1 MALDRPDALGA
12 QAQPGMTG
20 DRPGSGGES
29 AGNGYE
35 AATPGIPDPAVAEAR
50 QPSDPTGP
58 TYGANA
64 GATPEA
70 GPPQPLEPPASGDTP
85 GTDGAQG
92 TEGEPQPSSTPPS
105 GSGFPPRPHSVPG
118 WIGYPFVVF
127 WRFLFP
133 KKPRPFIVELP
144 FLIVFALFLAF
155 LIKTFLVQA
164 FFIPSGSMQNTLAIH
179 DRVLVNRASVWL
191 GGQPQRGQVVVFQD
205 PGGWLGPDE
214 TSTSNNWL
222 TKTLTFVGVLPQ
234 DNGDLIKRVIGVGGD
249 HVVCCNAQGQI
260 TVNGVALNET
270 YLYPGDSPESGPDGT
285 FDITVP
291 QGRLWVMGDHRG
303 VSEDSRAHQELNGG
317 TIPVSA
323 VVGRAEVIIW
333 PLSHWATLPVP
344 NTFKQAGLS
353 TLSAPGGIPIAA
365 TVGAL
370 PVTLLRRRRKLRKLA
385 RRNPEIPNPEALNH
399 QNGPTSS

>member
-12 QAQPGMTG
+12 QAQPGTVA
-20 DRPGSGGES
+20 DRHSSGGDSSS
-29 AGNGYE
+29 AADGF
-35 AATPGIPDPAVAEAR
+35 AVE
-50 QPSDPTGP
+50 
-58 TYGANA
+58 
-64 GATPEA
+64 TPEA
-70 GPPQPLEPPASGDTP
+70 PAPAATEEASGPDGQATP
-85 GTDGAQG
+85 AGAV
-92 TEGEPQPSSTPPS
+92 GEPGQQQEAGEQPDADAETDAPS
-105 GSGFPPRPHSVPG
+105 RPRTALGWVLFPFAAV
-118 WIGYPFVVF
+118 

-144 FLIVFALFLAF
+144 FLIVFALLLAF

-164 FFIPSGSMQNTLAIH
+164 FYIPSGSMQNTLAIG

-205 PGGWLGPDE
+205 PGGWLGVDE
-214 TSTSNNWL
+214 TATSSNWL
-222 TKTLTFVGVLPQ
+222 TKALTFVGVLPE

-270 YLYPGDSPESGPDGT
+270 YLYPGDSAGSGPDGT

-303 VSEDSRAHQELNGG
+303 VSEDSRAHQEINGG

-323 VVGRAEVIIW
+323 VVGRAELKIW
-333 PLSHWATLPVP
+333 PIGHWGTLPVP
-344 NTFKQAGLS
+344 DTFKQTGLS
-353 TLSAPGGIPIAA
+353 ALAAPGAVPAA
-365 TVGAL
+365 AMVGAL
-370 PVTLLRRRRKLRKLA
+370 PMTLLRRRRKLRKLA
-385 RRNPEIPNPEALNH
+385 RRTRPARSEERRV
-399 QNGPTSS
+399 GKEC

>member
-1 MALDRPDALGA
+1 
-12 QAQPGMTG
+12 MTG
-20 DRPGSGGES
+20 GRGAEGNGSGGSGGEAGYPAQDGYAAEAPDRDLS
-29 AGNGYE
+29 AAE
-35 AATPGIPDPAVAEAR
+35 QQPTPG
-50 QPSDPTGP
+50 
-58 TYGANA
+58 A
-64 GATPEA
+64 GAHPEA
-70 GPPQPLEPPASGDTP
+70 E
-85 GTDGAQG
+85 GAAAG
-92 TEGEPQPSSTPPS
+92 AGEPDQARPDSDQQSAAWKPSSAL
-105 GSGFPPRPHSVPG
+105 G
-118 WIGYPFVVF
+118 WVFLPFVVV

-144 FLIVFALFLAF
+144 FLVVFALFLAF

-164 FFIPSGSMQNTLAIH
+164 FFIPSGSMQNTLAIG

-205 PGGWLGPDE
+205 PGGWLLPDE
-214 TSTSNNWL
+214 TSTSGNWL

-260 TVNGVALNET
+260 TVNGAPLDET
-270 YLYPGDSPESGPDGT
+270 YLFPGDQAQSGPDGT

-303 VSEDSRAHQELNGG
+303 VSEDSRAHQGLNGG

-323 VVGRAEVIIW
+323 VVGRADVIIW
-333 PLSHWATLPVP
+333 PISHWGTLPVP
-344 NTFKQAGLS
+344 NTFKQTGLS
-353 TLSAPGGIPIAA
+353 ALSAPGGIPAAA

-370 PVTLLRRRRKLRKLA
+370 PVALLRRRRKLRKLA
-385 RRNPEIPNPEALNH
+385 RKVDPAH
-399 QNGPTSS
+399 Q

>member
-1 MALDRPDALGA
+1 MGLDRPDALGA
-12 QAQPGMTG
+12 QAQPGTMAG
-20 DRPGSGGES
+20 QAGSGGGS
-29 AGNGYE
+29 AANGFE
-35 AATPGIPDPAVAEAR
+35 PAPPGVPDPAAAEA
-50 QPSDPTGP
+50 T
-58 TYGANA
+58 
-64 GATPEA
+64 E
-70 GPPQPLEPPASGDTP
+70 ASGLSGQTP
-85 GTDGAQG
+85 SAGGPDPSNSLPGGDEASANGAHSTTGSDAQ
-92 TEGEPQPSSTPPS
+92 QPEQPNDSDKPR
-105 GSGFPPRPHSVPG
+105 RPHTVLG
-118 WIGYPFVVF
+118 WVAFPFAVF

-144 FLIVFALFLAF
+144 FLVVFALFLAF

-164 FFIPSGSMQNTLAIH
+164 FYIPSGSMQNTLAIG

-205 PGGWLGPDE
+205 PGGWLGPSE
-214 TSTSNNWL
+214 TTGGSNWL
-222 TKTLTFVGVLPQ
+222 TKALTFVGVLPE

-249 HVVCCNAQGQI
+249 HVVCCNAQGEI
-260 TVNGVALNET
+260 TVNGVALDET
-270 YLYPGDSPESGPDGT
+270 YLYPGDTAASGAANGM
-285 FDITVP
+285 FDIVVP

-333 PLSHWATLPVP
+333 PIGHWATLSEP
-344 NTFKQAGLS
+344 NTFKQTGLS
-353 TLSAPGGIPIAA
+353 ALAAPGGTPVVA

-385 RRNPEIPNPEALNH
+385 SRAVGN
-399 QNGPTSS
+399 

>member
-1 MALDRPDALGA
+1 VALDRPDALGA
-12 QAQPGMTG
+12 QAQPGTTA
-20 DRPGSGGES
+20 DRPGSGGGPAS
-29 AGNGYE
+29 NGFE
-35 AATPGIPDPAVAEAR
+35 AARPASTDPAAAENG
-50 QPSDPTGP
+50 QPSDPAEP
-58 TYGANA
+58 TYGVNAGTSANA
-64 GATPEA
+64 DPTAPPEPSDQDA
-70 GPPQPLEPPASGDTP
+70 
-85 GTDGAQG
+85 DGAQG
-92 TEGEPQPSSTPPS
+92 TQGGSQPTS

-118 WIGYPFVVF
+118 WLAYPFVVF

-144 FLIVFALFLAF
+144 FLVVFALFLAF

-164 FFIPSGSMQNTLAIH
+164 FYIPSGSMQNTLAIG

-205 PGGWLGPDE
+205 PGGWLGPAE
-214 TSTSNNWL
+214 TTSSSNWL
-222 TKTLTFVGVLPQ
+222 SKALTFVGVLPQ

-260 TVNGVALNET
+260 TVNGVALDEK
-270 YLYPGDSPESGPDGT
+270 YLFPGDSAGSGPDGT

-303 VSEDSRAHQELNGG
+303 VSDDSRVHQDLNGG

-323 VVGRAEVIIW
+323 VVGRAEVVIW
-333 PLSHWATLPVP
+333 PIGHWGTLPVP
-344 NTFKQAGLS
+344 NTFKQTGLS
-353 TLSAPGGIPIAA
+353 ALSAPGGIPIAA

-385 RRNPEIPNPEALNH
+385 TRTRAASGELNEP
-399 QNGPTSS
+399 GSS

>member
-12 QAQPGMTG
+12 QGQPGTVTG
-20 DRPGSGGES
+20 GR
-29 AGNGYE
+29 
-35 AATPGIPDPAVAEAR
+35 
-50 QPSDPTGP
+50 
-58 TYGANA
+58 
-64 GATPEA
+64 
-70 GPPQPLEPPASGDTP
+70 
-85 GTDGAQG
+85 GTDGDGSRGHGGDGGFPARDGFG
-92 TEGEPQPSSTPPS
+92 TSADFAAHAPDPGTAAAEEASGPGFNGHTGADESGIQDPDQPQPESS
-105 GSGFPPRPHSVPG
+105 GGGEEGGAKPRSALG
-118 WIGYPFVVF
+118 WILLPFAAI
-127 WRFLFP
+127 WHFLFP

-144 FLIVFALFLAF
+144 FLVVFALFLAF

-164 FFIPSGSMQNTLAIH
+164 FYIPSGSMQNTLAIG

-205 PGGWLGPDE
+205 PGGWLGPEE
-214 TSTSNNWL
+214 TTSSSNWL

-260 TVNGVALNET
+260 TVNGVPLDET
-270 YLYPGDSPESGPDGT
+270 YLYPGDQAGSGPDGT
-285 FDITVP
+285 FSITVP

-303 VSEDSRAHQELNGG
+303 VSEDSRAHQSLNGG

-323 VVGRAEVIIW
+323 VVGRADVIIW
-333 PLSHWATLPVP
+333 PLSHWGTLPVP
-344 NTFKQAGLS
+344 NTFKQTGLS
-353 TLSAPGGIPIAA
+353 VLTAPGGIPAVA

-385 RRNPEIPNPEALNH
+385 RKAQQAHE
-399 QNGPTSS
+399 

>member
-1 MALDRPDALGA
+1 LDRPDALGA

-20 DRPGSGGES
+20 GRPGSGGGS
-29 AGNGYE
+29 AENGYE
-35 AATPGIPDPAVAEAR
+35 AAAPGIPDPAVAEAG
-50 QPSDPTGP
+50 QPSDPTSP

-70 GPPQPLEPPASGDTP
+70 GPPQPLEPPANGDTP
-85 GTDGAQG
+85 GTEGAQG
-92 TEGEPQPSSTPPS
+92 TQDEPQPSTS
-105 GSGFPPRPHSVPG
+105 GSGFPPRPHSVLG
-118 WIGYPFVVF
+118 WIAYPFLVF

-214 TSTSNNWL
+214 TSTSSNWL
-222 TKTLTFVGVLPQ
+222 TKALTFVGVLPQ

-270 YLYPGDSPESGPDGT
+270 YLYPGDSPGSGPDGT
-285 FDITVP
+285 FDVTVP

-333 PLSHWATLPVP
+333 PISHWATLPVP
-344 NTFKQAGLS
+344 NTFKQTGLS

-370 PVTLLRRRRKLRKLA
+370 PVTMLRRRRKLRKLA
-385 RRNPEIPNPEALNH
+385 LRNPESRSSQTPERRH
-399 QNGPTSS
+399 E

>member
-1 MALDRPDALGA
+1 VALDRPDALGA
-12 QAQPGMTG
+12 QAQPGTTA
-20 DRPGSGGES
+20 DRPGSGGGPAS
-29 AGNGYE
+29 NGFE
-35 AATPGIPDPAVAEAR
+35 AATPAIPDPATAENG
-50 QPSDPTGP
+50 QPSHLTEPTP
-58 TYGANA
+58 GANA
-64 GATPEA
+64 GTSANANADPTATPE
-70 GPPQPLEPPASGDTP
+70 PPDQDA
-85 GTDGAQG
+85 DGAQG
-92 TEGEPQPSSTPPS
+92 TQGGTPPAT
-105 GSGFPPRPHSVPG
+105 GSGFPPRPHSALG
-118 WIGYPFVVF
+118 WLAYPFVVF

-144 FLIVFALFLAF
+144 FLVVFALFLAF

-164 FFIPSGSMQNTLAIH
+164 FYIPSGSMQNTLAIG

-205 PGGWLGPDE
+205 PGGWLGPAE
-214 TSTSNNWL
+214 TAGSSNWL
-222 TKTLTFVGVLPQ
+222 SKALTFVGVLPE

-260 TVNGVALNET
+260 TVNGVALDEK
-270 YLYPGDSPESGPDGT
+270 YLFPGDSAGSGPDGT

-303 VSEDSRAHQELNGG
+303 VSEDSRAHQDLNGG

-323 VVGRAEVIIW
+323 VVGRAEVVIW
-333 PLSHWATLPVP
+333 PISHWGTLPVP
-344 NTFKQAGLS
+344 NTFKQTGLS
-353 TLSAPGGIPIAA
+353 ALSAPGGIPVAA

-385 RRNPEIPNPEALNH
+385 TGTRAASSELN
-399 QNGPTSS
+399 GSGSS